1 MLKLQAASPA
11 FQGASWIALNGSGWR
26 TSETA
31 SSLTVV
37 MLGPKP
43 ATDPEAEAVT
53 VVIVSAATGNK
64 QKVQRPSG

>member
-1 MLKLQAASPA
+1 MVH
-11 FQGASWIALNGSGWR
+11 SGWC

-43 ATDPEAEAVT
+43 ATDQEAEGVT
-53 VVIVSAATGNK
+53 VVIVSAATVNK
-64 QKVQRPSG
+64 QKVQRPSGWD